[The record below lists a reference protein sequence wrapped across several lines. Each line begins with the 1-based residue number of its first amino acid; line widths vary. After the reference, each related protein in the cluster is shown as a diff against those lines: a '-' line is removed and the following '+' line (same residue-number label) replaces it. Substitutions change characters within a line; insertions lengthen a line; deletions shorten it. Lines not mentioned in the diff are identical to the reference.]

1 MTGQGG
7 KNTAV
12 PKHNLTVPRERVG
25 GPSHH
30 SARLKVREKTREE
43 GSRKPLNKLTDCTVS
58 HARKLSKRLQKIQK
72 EESSSDCGK
81 NANTETEDYHDLVVG
96 DIGEQHSKDTGEEG
110 DRREHD
116 GTFEDS
122 FPKSPSGRFTKYLSG
137 NLFQFHYLGLTESF
151 KYTLLELPLV
161 GLPMQIIPLRKLKF
175 SPC

>member
-1 MTGQGG
+1 MPGQGE

-72 EESSSDCGK
+72 EDSSSDCGK
-81 NANTETEDYHDLVVG
+81 NANTETEDYHDLEVG
-96 DIGEQHSKDTGEEG
+96 DNGEQHSKDTGEEG

-151 KYTLLELPLV
+151 K
-161 GLPMQIIPLRKLKF
+161 
-175 SPC
+175 